1 MKGNGKYKIPPIY
14 QEYQIDYKDA
24 DVGDM
29 IIEKVSGKWDR
40 IKTIYKDVLR
50 CETFYLTKHGNEYN
64 MNDVIVV
71 RY

>member
-14 QEYQIDYKDA
+14 QEHEIDYKDA
-24 DVGDM
+24 KIGDM
-29 IIEKVSGKWDR
+29 VIERVSGKWDR
-40 IKTIYKDVLR
+40 IKSIWYKDF
-50 CETFYLTKHGNEYN
+50 EIFYLTKHGNEYN